1 MCKNAYVTSARDTR
15 RISGWWNVRMPYSPR
30 PVMSLI
36 SWIITCP
43 IVLSQC
49 FWILKKIYNQF
60 KFKKKNSLCKYVCV
74 LAEMRDIFYR
84 FISLSHL
91 ANCST
96 FGVVILWNKFDNI
109 KVLFIQTIIFQNGFT
124 NLDKLDSILR
134 PHELDCYRR
143 ASDKSP
149 GGK

>member
-1 MCKNAYVTSARDTR
+1 MCF
-15 RISGWWNVRMPYSPR
+15 SGDEGY
-30 PVMSLI
+30 
-36 SWIITCP
+36 
-43 IVLSQC
+43 
-49 FWILKKIYNQF
+49 F
-60 KFKKKNSLCKYVCV
+60 
-74 LAEMRDIFYR
+74 FYR

>member
-1 MCKNAYVTSARDTR
+1 MECKDAIQSPPCNVAYLLD
-15 RISGWWNVRMPYSPR
+15 NN
-30 PVMSLI
+30 MSH
-36 SWIITCP
+36 CP
-43 IVLSQC
+43 ESVFLNIEK
-49 FWILKKIYNQF
+49 FYNYF

-109 KVLFIQTIIFQNGFT
+109 KVLFIQNIIFQNGFT